1 MEFIATLIASL
12 TASTFSLIGVVISS
26 QNKRNSDLINY
37 QFNDIKNDIK
47 ELQIKVDKTDDLE
60 KRIIILEEKLKRG
73 VNLWTH

>member
-26 QNKRNSDLINY
+26 LNKKNGDFINY
-37 QFNDIKNDIK
+37 QFNEIKTDIK

-73 VNLWTH
+73 

>member
-73 VNLWTH
+73 VNL